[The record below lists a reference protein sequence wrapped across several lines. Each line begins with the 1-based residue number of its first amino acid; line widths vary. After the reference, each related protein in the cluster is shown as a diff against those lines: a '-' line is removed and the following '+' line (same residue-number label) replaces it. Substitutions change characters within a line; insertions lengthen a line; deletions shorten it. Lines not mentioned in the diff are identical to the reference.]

1 VWQGGGGAGRGESK
15 HSGGGGSPS
24 RDGRATA
31 DESAVDSDIEEDIG
45 DDSPVKAAPPKG
57 GGGFAA
63 PKAQAKG
70 VAAAPAAARPQ
81 AKGSAPVAGASR
93 PRDDEELDE
102 EIAEEEDLDSP
113 PKVHKNRK

>member
-1 VWQGGGGAGRGESK
+1 
-15 HSGGGGSPS
+15 
-24 RDGRATA
+24 
-31 DESAVDSDIEEDIG
+31 VDSDIEEDIG

-57 GGGFAA
+57 AGGFAA

-70 VAAAPAAARPQ
+70 VAAGAAPAAARPQ
-81 AKGSAPVAGASR
+81 AKGSAPGAGASR

-102 EIAEEEDLDSP
+102 EIAEEEDMDSP